1 MYEESV
7 SDFLEH
13 YGIPGMKWGRRKRSE
28 DSGSGRSSKQKKN
41 EDRDARR
48 KARSDKILAKANG
61 VQKQIDDLNKNGVNS
76 KYLKDKYGSA
86 MGVDT
91 RAADMKIL
99 LLHGNSKKQ
108 LLEAELTGLEA
119 SKKHFLDDA
128 DAAANGRLTSTNK
141 MLIGYGVGAAVL
153 VGVVGSAVIS
163 SKMADKKL
171 NAIKA
176 GDKLD
181 FDQYWAKLRKTEM
194 SRVSGI
200 SKDAFDKMDDTPISV
215 PAGHI
220 FKRVSTDKE
229 EVLRERIFAAYKD
242 EDVTRYQAALPKFWE
257 SWGIG
262 GSAKGGYVVSIK
274 AKEAITSP
282 SQKARVKAY
291 MDLLDENVQG
301 KDFFN
306 DKKSQT
312 GKAWLED
319 LGIDITGK
327 GKTTEEVALNTYRDF
342 SLRLA
347 QGSTL
352 GSAYYDKIKKAG
364 YNAIID
370 DNDAGKLSDSPM
382 MIFNTSKSMERVG
395 ATVLSPANIQ
405 AAKDR
410 LTELANR
417 A

>member
-1 MYEESV
+1 MCDQTD
-7 SDFLEH
+7 DFLAH
-13 YGIPGMKWGRRKRSE
+13 VGIRGMKWGVRKKK
-28 DSGSGRSSKQKKN
+28 DSGSTSKATPTSKN

-48 KARSDKILAKANG
+48 KARSDKILVQANS
-61 VQKQIDDLNKNGVNS
+61 VQRQIDDLKEKGTNS
-76 KYLKDKYGSA
+76 YFLRQKYGDA

-91 RAADMKIL
+91 RAADMKIVL
-99 LLHGNSKKQ
+99 MFGHSKKA
-108 LLEAELTGLEA
+108 LLAAELKGLEA
-119 SKKHFLDDA
+119 SKAHFLADA
-128 DAAANGRLTSTNK
+128 DAAANGRLTSKNK
-141 MLIGYGVGAAVL
+141 MLIGYAVGTAVVAGVIGGAIV
-153 VGVVGSAVIS
+153 S
-163 SKMADKKL
+163 SHMADKKL
-171 NAIKA
+171 DAIKS

-181 FDQYWAKLRKTEM
+181 FDQYWRKLQKTEM

-242 EDVTRYQAALPKFWE
+242 EDVTRYQAALPKFWS

-262 GSAKGGYVVSIK
+262 GADKGGYVVSIK

-291 MDLLDENVQG
+291 MELLDENVTG
-301 KDFFN
+301 KDFF
-306 DKKSQT
+306 KKEQTQT

-319 LGIDITGK
+319 LGISVPSK
-327 GKTTEEVALNTYRDF
+327 SKTTEEVALSTYRDF

-347 QGSTL
+347 QDSAL
-352 GSAYYDKIKKAG
+352 GTAYYDKIKKAG
-364 YNAIID
+364 FNAIID
-370 DNDAGKLSDSPM
+370 DNDSGKLSDAPM
-382 MIFNTSKSMERVG
+382 MIFNTSKSMERLG
-395 ATVLSPANIQ
+395 ATVLTPANIQ

-417 A
+417 M